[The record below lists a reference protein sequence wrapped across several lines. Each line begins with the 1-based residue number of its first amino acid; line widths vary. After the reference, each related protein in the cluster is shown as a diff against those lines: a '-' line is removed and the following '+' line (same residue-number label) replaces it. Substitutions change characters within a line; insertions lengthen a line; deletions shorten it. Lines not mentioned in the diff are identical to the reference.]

1 MHPALTRLVATGY
14 TEDNLCRF
22 WRVPVVSDVRYAP
35 APPPDERPRKH
46 LGAWFALLVAGESL
60 PASLFP
66 PADLTDLTEAGL
78 LEQITGDGSRLFGC
92 DPGPPAQAEQPNN
105 RDPSPVAPVALLR
118 ATVALLPVAGVLVAG
133 DRFDAIGEDA
143 VTALD
148 LSAVNVAHC
157 LPERLDGRRVL
168 DVGCGA
174 GLLSLVAARRGA
186 RVVGG
191 DVHREALAHARRNA
205 ALAGLDISFVES
217 DLFANVSGDFDLIVF
232 NAPLMRAPL
241 AQSGDAPSRYV
252 QSSRGEELALAFLAG
267 ARAPEIL
274 LHAQLTPAIDAAL
287 RARDA
292 AVVQII
298 FARAPDG
305 TPHALTSI
313 RAGEP
318 PGVRRIE
325 VPLSRFCPHLSRPI
339 VDALHRNIGETWR
352 AAPWLE
358 LRDTRRLDTQPSR
371 ALAFGAHPIDA
382 DDLALLERG
391 PVDAGTLDPDT
402 LARLHRLAALG
413 LMTPA

>member
-1 MHPALTRLVATGY
+1 MHPALSRLVAAGY

-35 APPPDERPRKH
+35 VPPAGERPRRH

-60 PASLFP
+60 PSSLFP
-66 PADLTDLTEAGL
+66 PADLAALGDAGL
-78 LEQITGDGSRLFGC
+78 LD
-92 DPGPPAQAEQPNN
+92 AA
-105 RDPSPVAPVALLR
+105 PSPDLVQAR
-118 ATVALLPVAGVLVAG
+118 VALLPLAGALVAG
-133 DRFDAIGEDA
+133 DRFDAAGEDS

-148 LSAVNVAHC
+148 LSAVNVAHG
-157 LPERLDGRRVL
+157 LPARLDGKRVL

-174 GLLSLVAARRGA
+174 GGLSLVAAQRGA

-191 DVHREALAHARRNA
+191 DVHREALALARMNA

-217 DLFANVSGDFDLIVF
+217 DLFAGVRGDFDLILF

-241 AQSGDAPSRYV
+241 AESADAPSRYT
-252 QSSRGEELALAFLAG
+252 QSARGEQLALAFLAA

-287 RARDA
+287 RARAA

-313 RAGEP
+313 RADGP

-339 VDALHRNIGETWR
+339 VEALHRNTPETGGTWR

-371 ALAFGAHPIDA
+371 MLAFGAHAIDA
-382 DDLALLERG
+382 EDLALLERG
-391 PVDAGTLDPDT
+391 PIDGATLDPEN
-402 LARLHRLAALG
+402 LARLSRLAALG